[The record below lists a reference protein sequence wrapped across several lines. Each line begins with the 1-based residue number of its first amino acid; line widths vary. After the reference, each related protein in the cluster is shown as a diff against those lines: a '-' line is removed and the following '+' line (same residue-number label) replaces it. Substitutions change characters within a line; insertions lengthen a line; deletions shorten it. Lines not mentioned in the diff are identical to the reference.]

1 MSRAGATGASCTDG
15 AVRGSS
21 GRRKWLP
28 TPLRKLSHNKLTA
41 TPSLSAGELPP
52 VAGRPLPPKPPL
64 KKTNSE
70 RKVQPLMTP
79 LPPPSSIDDAGGGG
93 GGAAALLSRSSGERR
108 LCAGAPPVAG
118 RSPFRSPPPT
128 ASPGQSTPRSSPR
141 GEFICRELNQALLH
155 ILLPACRG

>member
-70 RKVQPLMTP
+70 RKVQVSASGLDGGRETVGHWGDE
-79 LPPPSSIDDAGGGG
+79 LLFDGIDGGIVCS
-93 GGAAALLSRSSGERR
+93 ASFD
-108 LCAGAPPVAG
+108 V
-118 RSPFRSPPPT
+118 
-128 ASPGQSTPRSSPR
+128 SPGSCFPGLEVFSWITVA
-141 GEFICRELNQALLH
+141 FLD
-155 ILLPACRG
+155 